1 MRSNTWLS
9 ANEFLK
15 EGLECRKSFIL
26 VVKLQNIS
34 SDCFAIEA
42 LVSTETLSRIHR

>member
-1 MRSNTWLS
+1 MRSNTWRL

-15 EGLECRKSFIL
+15 EALECRKSFIL

-34 SDCFAIEA
+34 SDYFAIEA
-42 LVSTETLSRIHR
+42 LISIETLSRIHR